1 MFKPVKF
8 ATLTLLSALAI
19 QPAFADEKTAAI
31 VNGVAI
37 PQARIDFLVKGAV
50 AQGQPDSPDLRKAV
64 KEKMIEQELVVQ
76 AAIKQ
81 GLDKDTDVVQQ
92 IEMSRHSVLTNAFVQ
107 DFVKNHPVSEDQLK
121 QEYEKLKSKMG
132 DKEYNARHIL
142 VATEDEA
149 KAIIAKLGK
158 KEKFEKLAAKSLD
171 AGSAK
176 QGGSL
181 GWTIPATFVPP
192 FANAL
197 LELKKGEYTKTP
209 VQTQFGWHVI
219 KLDDI
224 RALKAPSFDE
234 VKPQLQQRLQQQALK
249 KAVDDLRAKA
259 KIE

>member
-1 MFKPVKF
+1 MLKPVKF
-8 ATLTLLSALAI
+8 ATLALLSALAV
-19 QPAFADEKTAAI
+19 QPALAEDKAAAL

-37 PQARIDFLVKGAV
+37 PQARIDFQVKGVV
-50 AQGQPDSPDLRKAV
+50 AQGQPDSPDLRKAI
-64 KEKMIEQELVVQ
+64 KEKMIEVELIVQEATRL
-76 AAIKQ
+76 
-81 GLDKDTDVVQQ
+81 GLDKNSDVSQQ
-92 IEMSRHSVLTNAFVQ
+92 IEISRRTVLASAYID

-121 QEYEKLKSKMG
+121 QEYEKLKAKLG

-149 KAIIAKLGK
+149 KAIIVQLGK
-158 KEKFEKLAAKSLD
+158 KVKFEKLAAKSLD

-181 GWTIPATFVPP
+181 GWTIPGTFVQP
-192 FANAL
+192 FAEAL
-197 LELKKGEYTKTP
+197 LSLKKGEYTKTP

-219 KLDDI
+219 RLDDV
-224 RALKAPSFDE
+224 RALKVPSFEE

>member
-1 MFKPVKF
+1 MLKPLNFVV
-8 ATLTLLSALAI
+8 LTLLSALAI
-19 QPAFADEKTAAI
+19 QPALADDKAAAL

-37 PQARIDFLVKGAV
+37 PQARIDFQVKGAV

-64 KEKMIEQELVVQ
+64 KEKMIEVELVVQ
-76 AAIKQ
+76 EATRL
-81 GLDKDTDVVQQ
+81 GLDKNPDVIQQ
-92 IEMSRHSVLTNAFVQ
+92 IEISRRAVLTTAFIE
-107 DFVKNHPVSEDQLK
+107 DFVKNHPISEDQLK
-121 QEYEKLKSKMG
+121 QEYDKLKAKLG

-158 KEKFEKLAAKSLD
+158 KEKFEKLAANSLD

-181 GWTIPATFVPP
+181 GWTIPGTFVQP
-192 FANAL
+192 FAEAL
-197 LELKKGEYTKTP
+197 LSLKKGEYTKTP

-219 KLDDI
+219 RLDDV
-224 RALKAPSFDE
+224 RALKVPSFDE